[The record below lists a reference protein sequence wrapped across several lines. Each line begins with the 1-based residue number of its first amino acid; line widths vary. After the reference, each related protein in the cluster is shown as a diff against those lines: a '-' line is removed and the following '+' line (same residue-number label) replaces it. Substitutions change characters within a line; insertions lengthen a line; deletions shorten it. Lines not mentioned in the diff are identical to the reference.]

1 MTTTKVLHLSDLHY
15 CGKHLAQVDAAVA
28 HAIDEGIAAN
38 CRVAILSG
46 DQFDTAVSLHEPAV
60 DAFFHRIRLLA
71 DVMPVLVLQGT
82 FSHDR
87 PGSLAP
93 LRKVGGKHP
102 IYVAERI
109 TQVAL
114 NNWGQWI
121 DAARYAF
128 DDIPKGAQLIVSC
141 LPSINKGAV
150 AAAVGA
156 ENVGEKAGEMVTAV
170 CRGWAGS
177 NLAARAAGI
186 PTVLVTHGT
195 VNGAI
200 TETAHAMV
208 SKDHE
213 FTSGALFGA
222 ETSAVMVGHIHRRQ
236 QWEHQG
242 RRIAYPG
249 SITKLIHGHCGDNG
263 ALLWEVRA
271 DSADFR
277 AIDTPSRRMIELA
290 YPGLPDMAD
299 LERAAAD
306 CAGAYIRI
314 RYSVDEEY
322 RASVDRA
329 AITSMLTS
337 AGAAEVKLEGRVNP
351 ITRVRAAGISQAR
364 SLADQLGLW
373 CSVTNTAPEPL
384 LERLALMEHKDDGE
398 IIECLV

>member
-1 MTTTKVLHLSDLHY
+1 MKILHLSDLHY
-15 CGKHLAQVDAAVA
+15 CAKHLSQVDMAVA
-28 HAIDEGIAAN
+28 HAIDMGIAAN
-38 CRVAILSG
+38 CQVAILSG

-71 DVMPVLVLQGT
+71 DIMPVLVLQGT

-109 TQVAL
+109 TQVGL
-114 NNWGQWI
+114 NNWGQWV
-121 DAARYAF
+121 DAGHYAF
-128 DDIPKGAQLIVSC
+128 DDIPKGAKLVVSC

-170 CRGWAGS
+170 CRGWAGI

-222 ETSAVMVGHIHRRQ
+222 EASAVMVGHIHRRQ

-249 SITKLIHGHCGDNG
+249 SITKLIHGHCGENG

-271 DSADFR
+271 DSADFTP
-277 AIDTPSRRMIELA
+277 IDTPSRRMIELA

-306 CAGAYIRI
+306 CTGAYVRI
-314 RYSVDEEY
+314 RGSVDEEHRKSLDKDGI
-322 RASVDRA
+322 RALFRDA
-329 AITSMLTS
+329 ADVQI
-337 AGAAEVKLEGRVNP
+337 EIRVNP
-351 ITRVRAAGISQAR
+351 VQRVRAAGISQAK
-364 SLADQLGLW
+364 SLSEQLGQW
-373 CSVTNTAPEPL
+373 CQVTETKPDPL
-384 LERLALMEHKDDGE
+384 LERLHLLQHKEPGE
-398 IIECLV
+398 IIDGVVAS